1 MGVTVTVLYF
11 GEAQDKAGIKEEK
24 IVAEDTSS
32 LRNILIAKYPAL
44 ARVPFRLALN
54 RSLLKEESSL
64 SKGDI
69 IAVLPPFQGG

>member
-11 GEAQDKAGIKEEK
+11 GEAQDKAGIREEE